1 MKILSTIVV
10 FTCFAH
16 FSYAQGANVNI
27 EQNPKIDQLLEI
39 YKSSLSNNEYYRIQ
53 VGFGNYA
60 KAQKIKANVEEDFP
74 DLSSKI
80 DFKNLID
87 GEMLN
92 VTQLND
98 STLFATMLGE
108 LEREDEFNKLYG
120 IYSYDNGV
128 TWVDEFLIDSTES
141 MKISSELIRNQNS
154 DTGLY
159 SET

>member
-80 DFKNLID
+80 DFDSPTYRVRVGRFTSKLDAERKFNEVRIKYPD
-87 GEMLN
+87 AML
-92 VTQLND
+92 LKPKK
-98 STLFATMLGE
+98 ST
-108 LEREDEFNKLYG
+108 K
-120 IYSYDNGV
+120 
-128 TWVDEFLIDSTES
+128 
-141 MKISSELIRNQNS
+141 
-154 DTGLY
+154 
-159 SET
+159 